1 MRWMMGCAL
10 AVLVASCTSHGPAGR
25 ITPSTSALR
34 VPARAR
40 VLVFA
45 PHPDDETLAVGGLI
59 HRLTKEG
66 VPVRIV
72 FITNGDGY
80 PHAVMDEIGT
90 NHPTDSDYVAFG
102 ALRQREAIA
111 AVRKLGLGGGN
122 VRFLGFPDGG
132 LAELWRAH
140 WSRPYVS
147 PYTGKNHSPYH
158 DTFDPRV
165 DYEGRDLT
173 AVLAKLLGEFRPTV
187 VIMPHPNDTHPDH
200 ASASWFVTEAVQRV
214 QAEGHVARDVR
225 LLTYLVHYPSWPL
238 LTGPAEDR
246 RLVPIPGLAATT
258 WSEADLTSEELAA
271 KRAALAEYKSQLDVM
286 RGFLKSFAG
295 ENELLAAIDPQLLAR
310 IAAQH

>member
-1 MRWMMGCAL
+1 MRRLMVCVL
-10 AVLVASCTSHGPAGR
+10 AVVLAACGHGPGR
-25 ITPSTSALR
+25 VGTPATSTLR
-34 VPARAR
+34 VPAHAR

-59 HRLTKEG
+59 HRLVKGG

-80 PHAVMDEIGT
+80 PHAVMDEIGKA
-90 NHPTDSDYVAFG
+90 HPTGPDYVAFG

-111 AVRKLGLGGGN
+111 AVRQLGLGGGN

-132 LAELWRAH
+132 LAELWRTH
-140 WSRPYVS
+140 WAQPYVS
-147 PYTGKNHSPYH
+147 PYTGKHRSPYH
-158 DTFDPRV
+158 DTVDPRA

-173 AVLAKLLGEFRPTV
+173 AVLAKLLGEFRPTL

-214 QAEGHVARDVR
+214 QAEGRLSTDVR
-225 LLTYLVHYPSWPL
+225 LLTYLVHYPSWPM

-246 RLVPIPGLAATT
+246 RLLPIAGLAATT
-258 WSEADLTSEELAA
+258 WSEADLSPEELEA
-271 KRAALAEYKSQLDVM
+271 KRAALAEYQSQLEVM

-295 ENELLAAIDPQLLAR
+295 ENELLAAVDPQVLAR
-310 IAAQH
+310 IAAVH

>member
-1 MRWMMGCAL
+1 MRWTTLLVCAAVAL
-10 AVLVASCTSHGPAGR
+10 AANDGRAIGP
-25 ITPSTSALR
+25 TVEQPP
-34 VPARAR
+34 VP
-40 VLVFA
+40 
-45 PHPDDETLAVGGLI
+45 
-59 HRLTKEG
+59 
-66 VPVRIV
+66 
-72 FITNGDGY
+72 
-80 PHAVMDEIGT
+80 
-90 NHPTDSDYVAFG
+90 
-102 ALRQREAIA
+102 

-132 LAELWRAH
+132 LAELWRTH

-147 PYTGKNHSPYH
+147 PYTGKNRSPYH

-200 ASASWFVTEAVQRV
+200 SSASWFVTEAVQRV
-214 QAEGHVARDVR
+214 QAEGRVSADVR

-246 RLVPIPGLAATT
+246 RLLPIPGLAATT
-258 WSEADLTSEELAA
+258 WSEADLTAEELAA
-271 KRAALAEYKSQLDVM
+271 KRDALAEYKSQLDVM

-295 ENELLAAIDPQLLAR
+295 ENELLAAVDPQILAR